1 MSRFLRSSFKLGS
14 RPIGHHLILI
24 QTLTMAPKLLRK
36 NAVPKLS
43 VMKMDIDDVQDDIDY
58 FKSVAYPVTQHSF
71 SF

>member
-1 MSRFLRSSFKLGS
+1 
-14 RPIGHHLILI
+14 
-24 QTLTMAPKLLRK
+24 MAPKPLRK

-58 FKSVAYPVTQHSF
+58 LKSVAYPVTQHSF